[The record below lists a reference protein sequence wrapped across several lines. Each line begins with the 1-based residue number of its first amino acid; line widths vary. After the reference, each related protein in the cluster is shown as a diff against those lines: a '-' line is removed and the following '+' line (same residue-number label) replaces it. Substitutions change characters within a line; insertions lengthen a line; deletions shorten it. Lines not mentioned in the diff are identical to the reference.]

1 MIKIVPHYREHTP
14 IKKKIDIFFGASLM
28 VIESDSDS
36 RDLDSSLGFVRF
48 SIIGDW
54 ETWYCMG
61 RVKSAYEP
69 IVAHQAR
76 AYPGSCSRK

>member
-1 MIKIVPHYREHTP
+1 
-14 IKKKIDIFFGASLM
+14 M

-54 ETWYCMG
+54 ETWYWMG
-61 RVKSAYEP
+61 WVKSAYKP
-69 IVAHQAR
+69 IVAH
-76 AYPGSCSRK
+76 